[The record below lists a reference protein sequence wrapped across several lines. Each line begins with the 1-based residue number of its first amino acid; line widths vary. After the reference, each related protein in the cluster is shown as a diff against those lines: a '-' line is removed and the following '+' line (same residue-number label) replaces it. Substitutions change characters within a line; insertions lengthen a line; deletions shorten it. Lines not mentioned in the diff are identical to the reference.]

1 MGTGISVSPFHG
13 QCPQVALMVN
23 EVSFLHQGGHCSG
36 QVPEPVCARAKPGYP
51 SPLPGNPS
59 QWCQANRAS
68 SMDTEVLTSRQQG
81 VEPCWALSNLP
92 LEGQTLSH
100 PAEFPKGWSRVGRQN
115 ETCGRDWRVP
125 SIYACIPN
133 P

>member
-1 MGTGISVSPFHG
+1 
-13 QCPQVALMVN
+13 MVN

-36 QVPEPVCARAKPGYP
+36 QVPEPVCARLSLGTLLPCQGTPASGAKRM
-51 SPLPGNPS
+51 
-59 QWCQANRAS
+59 NRAS
-68 SMDTEVLTSRQQG
+68 SMDMEVLTSRQQG
-81 VEPCWALSNLP
+81 VEPCWVLSNLP

-115 ETCGRDWRVP
+115 ETCGRDWRAP